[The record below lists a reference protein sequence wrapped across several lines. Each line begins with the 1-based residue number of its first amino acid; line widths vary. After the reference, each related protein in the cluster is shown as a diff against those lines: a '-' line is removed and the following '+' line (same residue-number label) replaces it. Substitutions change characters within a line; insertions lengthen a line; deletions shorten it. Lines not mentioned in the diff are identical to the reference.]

1 MNAAAAG
8 TLSPTSFAVSG
19 ITGRWLALLLTFC
32 IPWGDMITIADLS
45 FSRWLT
51 LPLVLAWTAALWRSP
66 VRKAQ
71 SSHVLMMAFIAWAM
85 VGVLVTL
92 DLDRS
97 VRRVFSYCQLF
108 LQTWMIYQYTR
119 GRRDWHNILQ
129 AFLLGSWIPIIG
141 VLNSW
146 RVGYVLGDGRYTASG
161 FDPNDLA
168 ATLALG
174 LPIAWYQISR
184 FNHWRWLNALFIPG
198 AVASILLT
206 ASRGGLVVLAIGGLF
221 PLWAMRKLPLK
232 RKVGLV
238 CVLVLIGGA
247 VLNMRDEISFH
258 RLATLGPQLA
268 ARDLN
273 GRFEA
278 WVRGFDVLIENPL
291 TGVGPGSFSAAV
303 ASGGGTKVAAHNTFL
318 EVAAEH
324 GVIGFALFASVIGVM
339 LVRAQKLASLERGLL
354 TTLLCIWA
362 VASSALSWEN
372 REITWLV
379 WAFCAC
385 SQSSWF
391 PVPARR
397 WVAPH
402 TMRESVMACSPRG
415 LAIGTE
421 RSGDRKGHSDR
432 VEGAN

>member
-1 MNAAAAG
+1 M
-8 TLSPTSFAVSG
+8 LP
-19 ITGRWLALLLTFC
+19 FC
-32 IPWGDMITIADLS
+32 IPWGDMVTIADLS

-51 LPLVLAWTAALWRSP
+51 LPLTLAWTAAVWHSP

-71 SSHVLMMAFIAWAM
+71 ASLVLMMAFIAWVM

-108 LQTWMIYQYTR
+108 LQTWILFQYTR
-119 GRRDWHNILQ
+119 SRRDWHSILQ
-129 AFLLGSWIPIIG
+129 AFLVGAWIPIMG

-146 RVGYVLGDGRYTASG
+146 RAGYVLGDGRYTAHG

-184 FNHWRWLNALFIPG
+184 NHWRWVNALFIPG

-206 ASRGGLVVLAIGGLF
+206 ASRGGLIVLAIGGLF
-221 PLWAMRKLPLK
+221 PLWAMRRLPLK
-232 RKVGLV
+232 RKLGLV

-247 VLNMRDEISFH
+247 VLNMQDQISFH

-291 TGVGPGSFSAAV
+291 TGVGPGAFSAAV

-318 EVAAEH
+318 EVAVEH
-324 GVIGFALFASVIGVM
+324 GLIGFALFAAVVAVLFI
-339 LVRAQKLASLERGLL
+339 RAQKLASLERGLL
-354 TTLLCIWA
+354 TVLLCVWA

-372 REITWLV
+372 REITWLI

-385 SQSSWF
+385 AQRYWF
-391 PVPARR
+391 A
-397 WVAPH
+397 ASE
-402 TMRESVMACSPRG
+402 TG
-415 LAIGTE
+415 I
-421 RSGDRKGHSDR
+421 RSGERLGRAHRWSLPAKQEEVMTAKVTAVWLKKPVDGSFDR
-432 VEGAN
+432 VSNPHAPELD